1 MYFYKNLENIE
12 LEVIYNTFLK
22 AFSDYQ
28 VKFDISF
35 YNFQMMMKRRGL
47 NLEVSM
53 GAFKD
58 NKMVGFILNGVREW
72 NGKLTIYDLGTGVVL
87 EHRKKGITGDMFK
100 RLKELCKEKN
110 IEQYLLEVLQ
120 VNSGAVNLY
129 RNSGFQITREFDCYF
144 LNKFSSDNSN
154 KNISFEKVDNFSEE
168 IWKELKKYWS
178 YPPSWQNSI
187 DSIKANFN
195 NFIYLLAKSEDKI
208 IGYGVIEKV
217 TGDIPQIAVSPQYRG
232 QGIGK
237 AIISKLINSLDI
249 EKFKILNVDSRD
261 LEMERF
267 LLKIGGEKYTKQ
279 YEMINY
285 IL

>member
-1 MYFYKNLENIE
+1 MYSYKTLENIE
-12 LEVIYNTFLK
+12 LEVIYNTFIE

-35 YNFQMMMKRRGL
+35 DNFQIMMKRRGL

-87 EHRKKGITGDMFK
+87 EHRKKGVTGAMFK
-100 RLKELCKEKN
+100 KLLEVCRDKK

-120 VNSGAVNLY
+120 ENSGAVNLY
-129 RNSGFQITREFDCYF
+129 KGNGFQITREFDCYF
-144 LNKFSSDNSN
+144 LNKFNRSFN
-154 KNISFEKVDNFSEE
+154 KNITLERLDSFSEE
-168 IWKELKKYWS
+168 IWGELKKYWN
-178 YPPSWQNSI
+178 YNPSWQNSI

-195 NFIYLLAKSEDKI
+195 NFIYIVAKSEDKI
-208 IGYGVIEKV
+208 VGYGIIEKT

-279 YEMINY
+279 YEMIND